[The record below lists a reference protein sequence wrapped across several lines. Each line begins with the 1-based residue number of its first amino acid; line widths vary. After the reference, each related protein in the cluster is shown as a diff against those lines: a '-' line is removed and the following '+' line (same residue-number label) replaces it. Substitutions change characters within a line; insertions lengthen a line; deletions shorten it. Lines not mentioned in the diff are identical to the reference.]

1 MPRINL
7 AAVARCSSVGDCCG
21 NAPMKS
27 IFGSTKTE
35 FDDGQR
41 VGLLQMVKNVVFALI
56 EGFYNRR
63 RLHSATGN
71 RSPANRDLIAAAA

>member
-1 MPRINL
+1 
-7 AAVARCSSVGDCCG
+7 
-21 NAPMKS
+21 MKS
-27 IFGSTKTE
+27 IFGSMKIE
-35 FDDGQR
+35 FDNGQR
-41 VGLLQMVKNVVFALI
+41 VGPREAAKNMVFALI